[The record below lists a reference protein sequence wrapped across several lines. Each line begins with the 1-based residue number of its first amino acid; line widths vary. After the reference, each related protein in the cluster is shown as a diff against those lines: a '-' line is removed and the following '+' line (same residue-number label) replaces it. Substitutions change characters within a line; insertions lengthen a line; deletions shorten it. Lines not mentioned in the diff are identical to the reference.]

1 VKTDSVRVLLALV
14 VATALGLL
22 IAAAND
28 ARLIGLAD
36 QLVPIGVLW
45 VNAIRMTVIPLV
57 VSLLV
62 TGVASTTDVAAIGR
76 LGARTVIVFVLLPAG
91 MAVVMMPIIAAVF
104 AWLPPAASRPPLPPG
119 ASEAASQ
126 VVASEAP
133 TLAAW
138 LTSLIPSNPVS
149 AAADGAMVPLIIF
162 TLLFA
167 LALTQSAASA
177 RNTILSLFQAVAAT
191 MLTLVGWVIL
201 AAPIGIFALIL
212 PLAAHAGSALVGGIG
227 FYIVAYSIL
236 SVVATLLLYP
246 ATAVFGGVS
255 IRRFA
260 RAALAPQL
268 IAFSSS
274 SSIAS
279 LPALVASAETELC
292 LPKRTTGFVLPLA
305 VSTLKV
311 AGPVSWTVG
320 ALFIG
325 WFYGINLGLRELATV
340 AFAAVFLA
348 FAAPGV
354 PRGAFIMLTPLLLA
368 VGLPAEGVG
377 ILIAVDALP
386 DVFATVLNVTG
397 DLAAAAIVG
406 RPSAAEEPVVNSYG
420 LEGRFEAAGPTKAP

>member
-1 VKTDSVRVLLALV
+1 MTLGLV
-14 VATALGLL
+14 VAAS
-22 IAAAND
+22 ND
-28 ARLIGLAD
+28 ARLVALAD
-36 QLVPIGVLW
+36 RLVPIGTLW

-76 LGARTVIVFVLLPAG
+76 LGARTVIVFLLLPAG
-91 MAVVMMPIIAAVF
+91 MAVVMMPVIAAVF

-126 VVASEAP
+126 VVASETP

-138 LTSLIPSNPVS
+138 LISLIPANPVA

-167 LALTQSAASA
+167 LALTRTAAPA
-177 RNTILSLFQAVAAT
+177 RNALLNLVQAVAET

-227 FYIVAYSIL
+227 FYIAAYSIL
-236 SVVATLLLYP
+236 SIVATLLLYP

-255 IRRFA
+255 IKQFA
-260 RAALAPQL
+260 RAALSPQL

-279 LPALVASAETELC
+279 LPALVASAETELG

-325 WFYGINLGLRELATV
+325 WFYGINLGVRELATV

-397 DLAAAAIVG
+397 DLAAAAIVS
-406 RPSAAEEPVVNSYG
+406 RQSTLPKNST
-420 LEGRFEAAGPTKAP
+420 EAG

>member
-1 VKTDSVRVLLALV
+1 MKTDSVRVLLALV
-14 VATALGLL
+14 VAIALGLL
-22 IAAAND
+22 IAASND

-36 QLVPIGVLW
+36 QLVPIGTLW

-62 TGVASTTDVAAIGR
+62 TGVASTTDVATIGR
-76 LGARTVIVFVLLPAG
+76 LGARTVIVFLLLPAG
-91 MAVVMMPIIAAVF
+91 MAVVMMPIIATVF

-138 LTSLIPSNPVS
+138 LTSLIPSNPV
-149 AAADGAMVPLIIF
+149 AAAAEGAMVPLIIF

-167 LALTQSAASA
+167 LALTRVAAPA
-177 RNTILSLFQAVAAT
+177 RNALLNLFQAVAET

-227 FYIVAYSIL
+227 FYIAAYSIL
-236 SVVATLLLYP
+236 SIVATLLLYP

-255 IRRFA
+255 IKRFA

-279 LPALVASAETELC
+279 LPALVASAETELG

-325 WFYGINLGLRELATV
+325 WFYGINLGVRELTTV

-397 DLAAAAIVG
+397 DLAAAAIVSRQRG
-406 RPSAAEEPVVNSYG
+406 AESSSSQ
-420 LEGRFEAAGPTKAP
+420 AP

>member
-1 VKTDSVRVLLALV
+1 MKTDSVRVLLALV
-14 VATALGLL
+14 VAIALGLL
-22 IAAAND
+22 IAASND

-36 QLVPIGVLW
+36 QLVPIGTLW

-76 LGARTVIVFVLLPAG
+76 LGARTVIVFLLLPAG
-91 MAVVMMPIIAAVF
+91 MAVVMMPIIATVF

-138 LTSLIPSNPVS
+138 LTSLIPSNPV
-149 AAADGAMVPLIIF
+149 AAAAEGAMVPLIIF

-167 LALTQSAASA
+167 LALTRVAAPA
-177 RNTILSLFQAVAAT
+177 RNALLNLFQAVAET

-201 AAPIGIFALIL
+201 AVPIGIFALIL

-227 FYIVAYSIL
+227 FYIAAYSIL
-236 SVVATLLLYP
+236 SIVATLLLYP

-255 IRRFA
+255 IKRFA

-279 LPALVASAETELC
+279 LPALVASAETELG

-325 WFYGINLGLRELATV
+325 WFYGINLGVRELTPWRLPQCSWHSRHPV
-340 AFAAVFLA
+340 FHAAH
-348 FAAPGV
+348 
-354 PRGAFIMLTPLLLA
+354 
-368 VGLPAEGVG
+368 
-377 ILIAVDALP
+377 
-386 DVFATVLNVTG
+386 
-397 DLAAAAIVG
+397 
-406 RPSAAEEPVVNSYG
+406 SSC
-420 LEGRFEAAGPTKAP
+420 

>member
-1 VKTDSVRVLLALV
+1 MKTDSVRVLLALV

-22 IAAAND
+22 IASTND
-28 ARLIGLAD
+28 ARLMGLAD
-36 QLVPIGVLW
+36 QLVPIGTLW

-62 TGVASTTDVAAIGR
+62 TGIASTTDVAAIGR
-76 LGARTVIVFVLLPAG
+76 LGARTVIVFVLLLAG
-91 MAVVMMPIIAAVF
+91 MAAVMMPIIAAVF

-119 ASEAASQ
+119 ASEAADQ

-167 LALTQSAASA
+167 LALTRAPESA
-177 RNTILSLFQAVAAT
+177 RQTLVSLFQAVAET

-212 PLAAHAGSALVGGIG
+212 PVAAHAGSALVGGIG
-227 FYIVAYSIL
+227 FYIVAYSML

-246 ATAVFGGVS
+246 ATALFAGVS

-279 LPALVASAETELC
+279 LPALVASAETELG
-292 LPKRTTGFVLPLA
+292 LPKRTIGFVVPLA

-325 WFYGINLGLRELATV
+325 WFYGINLGVRELATV

-397 DLAAAAIVG
+397 DLAATAIVG
-406 RPSAAEEPVVNSYG
+406 RQSAPARDSTVPQSHLAGN
-420 LEGRFEAAGPTKAP
+420 AANLR